1 MKIYKFLFYLG
12 LISLLSTQ
20 GCEKG
25 IVEDEIPIEYQNA
38 LTVKKYYAD
47 VRELFV
53 NKLCGINYP
62 DKPLQNY
69 IQQVTA
75 LDVYQIDTIVE
86 DGLPENELWRITINL
101 KDSAEYE
108 SPNNGWLFSKAE
120 FDKDDSMNP
129 SFIDLNAD
137 GYCRKIKMPVDLKR
151 LVVSLDFEGDFLEQR
166 NNEVSE
172 QLDGAPTLGLMGDF
186 SVPHRYVIRNKWERE
201 DGTHKKRVI
210 EIRVQFTSDPKY

>member
-1 MKIYKFLFYLG
+1 MKIYKFLFYLW
-12 LISLLSTQ
+12 LISLLSIQ
-20 GCEKG
+20 GCEQG

-38 LTVKKYYAD
+38 LNVSDAYGD

-53 NKLCGINYP
+53 KKLCGINYSE
-62 DKPLQNY
+62 KPLDNY
-69 IQQVTA
+69 VQQVTA
-75 LDVYQIDTIVE
+75 LDTFKLDTIVE
-86 DGLPENELWRITINL
+86 EGLPEDELWRITINL
-101 KDSAEYE
+101 KDSVEYE

-151 LVVSLDFEGDFLEQR
+151 LVVSLAFGGELHEGY
-166 NNEVSE
+166 NNEVFE
-172 QLDGAPTLGLMGDF
+172 RLNGAPKFGLMGDF
-186 SVPHRYVIRNKWERE
+186 TIPRRYVIRNKWERE
-201 DGTHKKRVI
+201 DGTHKQRVI